1 MAVLLSFSNLALVN
15 FVSVRCAWASSLATW
30 RRSCRV
36 RGSTLPQLL
45 LLLPEVV
52 TVRRLPKLAWL
63 SSFQLPFCL
72 PASDAARMRSRMSDV
87 GNGVIVCWPDDESE
101 RFLIATTIVIAGL
114 FVSSATSKCDESIS
128 CPHKMKNLKGKP
140 PMRVRKDTSA

>member
-1 MAVLLSFSNLALVN
+1 MAVLLSLSYLTLVN
-15 FVSVRCAWASSLATW
+15 FVSVRYAWASSLAR

-45 LLLPEVV
+45 LLPEVV
-52 TVRRLPKLAWL
+52 AVRRLPKLDWL

-114 FVSSATSKCDESIS
+114 LVSSAISKCDESIS
-128 CPHKMKNLKGKP
+128 CPHK
-140 PMRVRKDTSA
+140 